1 MGNNREDLI
10 VSIFGAPSVERNK
23 ILMHITI
30 GLCEQCCCCCFTKH
44 LIVLPQKPSHPFIL
58 KKVRSIS
65 LLHYLRTSDHYIKLC
80 CIYIHSVRIIGHFFV
95 FFKKTRNCL
104 KRKTI
109 HLSETDSSDIDNE
122 NIDVLIILTVLHFFV
137 ERHISNSHI

>member
-80 CIYIHSVRIIGHFFV
+80 CIYIHSVWIIGQRFRFF
-95 FFKKTRNCL
+95 L
-104 KRKTI
+104 K
-109 HLSETDSSDIDNE
+109 SSDWSQKKDLSLETGSSDNDNE
-122 NIDVLIILTVLHFFV
+122 NTGVFPYIITSEKSFSWELCK
-137 ERHISNSHI
+137 ISNT